1 MRHRKNL
8 PTLVLAFSLTV
19 AVAAVPTLSLAQ
31 DAGGTVTGATVGG
44 TDPDRPDPMDPQTRG
59 LAVVADIL
67 LARPLGLVATL
78 AGSALFLVALP
89 FEAMSGDI
97 GTPAELLMGQPARY
111 TFTRPVGEIES
122 LR

>member
-8 PTLVLAFSLTV
+8 LPLALAFTM
-19 AVAAVPTLSLAQ
+19 TLSAATGPVFAQ
-31 DAGGTVTGATVGG
+31 DTSPVVPGAN
-44 TDPDRPDPMDPQTRG
+44 PNRREPMDPQTRG

-67 LARPLGLVATL
+67 IARPLGLVATL
-78 AGSALFLVALP
+78 AGSALFVIALP

-97 GTPAELLMGQPARY
+97 SEPANLLMGEPARY
-111 TFTRPVGEIES
+111 TFTRPIGEIES